1 MAKIE
6 LDKYYT
12 SREVA
17 KRCIDKTFEIIGRE
31 NISEIIEPSAGD
43 GAFSLQIENCIAYDI
58 EPHHKSI
65 KRQDFLDLKME
76 YQKGRLFIGNP
87 PFGKGNYLAVKFFK
101 HCIKFGDYIAF
112 ILPISQLN
120 NNMYMY
126 EFELIHSED
135 LGQLL
140 YSDRLV
146 HCCFNIYKRPLN
158 GLNKKPNYDLKDVIL
173 KTVVRSKGRNDKIPS
188 EYDFSICSFG
198 SIGKI
203 ANYDYQY
210 CHQIYFT
217 IIKKEYKDLIE
228 KLIKETDW
236 KKIYKMTTTPTL
248 THWMINKYLKE
259 QIPQLNYK
267 EK

>member
-12 SREVA
+12 SKEVA
-17 KRCIDKTFEIIGRE
+17 KRCIDKTFDIIGKE
-31 NISEIIEPSAGD
+31 NITEIIEPSAGD

-58 EPHHKSI
+58 EPHHESI

-101 HCIKFGDYIAF
+101 YCIKFGDYIAF

-126 EFELIHSED
+126 EFDLIHSED
-135 LGQLL
+135 LGELP
-140 YSDRLV
+140 YSDRLI
-146 HCCFNIYKRPLN
+146 HCCFNIYKRPLKKI
-158 GLNKKPNYDLKDVIL
+158 NKKPNYDLREVTL
-173 KTVVRSKGRNDKIPS
+173 KGVARGASRNDKVPS

-203 ANYDYQY
+203 CDYEYQY
-210 CHQIYFT
+210 CQQIYFT
-217 IIKKEYKDLIE
+217 IHEESLKEIIFKIV
-228 KLIKETDW
+228 KETDW
-236 KKIYKMTTTPTL
+236 KSLYDMTATPTL
-248 THWMINKYLKE
+248 KHWMISKYLKE
-259 QIPQLNYK
+259 QITQLNYK
-267 EK
+267 E